1 MPGANC
7 SIVGCTTSRSKKNKG
22 ITIFRVTRGKD
33 EWSVDWRKRLV
44 KAITKDRILDDNLR
58 RQIKE
63 QTLHICQLHF
73 TNMKGLIFY
82 LPSQTLHI
90 CQLHFTEDL
99 LYYGKYIYIFELSN
113 QCQGNRLTLR
123 KAGK

>member
-7 SIVGCTTSRSKKNKG
+7 SIVGYTTSRSKKNKG

-73 TNMKGLIFY
+73 T
-82 LPSQTLHI
+82 
-90 CQLHFTEDL
+90 EDL